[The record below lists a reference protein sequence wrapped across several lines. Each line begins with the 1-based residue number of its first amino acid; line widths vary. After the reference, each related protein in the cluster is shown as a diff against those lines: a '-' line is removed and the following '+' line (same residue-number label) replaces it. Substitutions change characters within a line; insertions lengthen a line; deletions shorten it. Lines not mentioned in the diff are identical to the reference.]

1 VSKPP
6 PVVPSCPDP
15 AQGPALQA
23 IDKAL
28 KKKEISKLIDESF
41 RRCGLKETV
50 VFADKLMQNG
60 YALATRAGIS
70 FCSDDMRSRPRSTRS
85 SPKPKPRLR
94 KSRPST
100 PTVW

>member
-1 VSKPP
+1 MDEKIVRVETTAGRALLSKILPKGLP
-6 PVVPSCPDP
+6 FKV
-15 AQGPALQA
+15 
-23 IDKAL
+23 IDRAL

-70 FCSDDMRSRPRSTRS
+70 FCSDDMRVPAKKYEIISAAEAE
-85 SPKPKPRLR
+85 
-94 KSRPST
+94 
-100 PTVW
+100 